1 MTEILLVKKE
11 GELRCS
17 ASGHAGFAKKGSDIA
32 CAAVTVLLRT
42 AMQVLCGDA
51 RIEFESSVPSRSASD
66 SDSGKIPRGELSFS
80 AQMKEGLA
88 LDEKSCAKMKIE
100 FLAEYLSAGF
110 ESLRREF
117 PKNVEYRNVEDS
129 R

>member
-1 MTEILLVKKE
+1 MTKILLVKKE

-17 ASGHAGFAKKGSDIA
+17 ASGHAGFAKRGSDIA
-32 CAAVTVLLRT
+32 CAAVTILLRT

-51 RIEFESSVPSRSASD
+51 QIEFKSSVPSGSQEIA
-66 SDSGKIPRGELSFS
+66 RGELSFL
-80 AQMKEGLA
+80 ARVKEGLA
-88 LDEKSCAKMKIE
+88 LDEKSSAKIKIE

-117 PKNVEYRNVEDS
+117 PKNVEYREL
-129 R
+129 

>member
-17 ASGHAGFAKKGSDIA
+17 ASGHAGFSKKGSDIA
-32 CAAVTVLLRT
+32 CAAVTILLRT

-51 RIEFESSVPSRSASD
+51 RIEFESSVPSRSAPD
-66 SDSGKIPRGELSFS
+66 SEEIPRGELAFS
-80 AQMKEGLA
+80 ARVKEGLA